1 MLEKFKPDFI
11 FSQLNYLEELSRYCE
26 EYKECKIVYF
36 MHSNLAVGK
45 NSNSQLDILLSNKVL
60 KIICVSK
67 YILNNLP
74 IELQKKSEVIYP
86 IINENNYISEI
97 KNKKYIVFFN
107 PISIK
112 GINIVISLS
121 KIFRNEK
128 FIIYE
133 TWGHISESYKTIIK
147 ENENIEIRNKTNNF
161 KEIFEDAKIYLL
173 PSQCNEGFGRGIIE
187 ANINNIPVLASDIG
201 GIREASGENQLLVH
215 DYWQINEWKEKLK
228 YLLDAENY
236 KKYSEYAS
244 ANYQRFLSMDGS
256 EKLLAILKS
265 KGNY

>member
-1 MLEKFKPDFI
+1 MKIFYSNLNGLPPYSLSGAEITIDEFLKVFSEHGHEVLCVNCDEKWNFYQKKYNKIYDNSYFLIEETNTKKYFFHSAECFKSNLKIMLEKFKPDFI

-161 KEIFEDAKIYLL
+161 KEIF
-173 PSQCNEGFGRGIIE
+173 
-187 ANINNIPVLASDIG
+187 
-201 GIREASGENQLLVH
+201 
-215 DYWQINEWKEKLK
+215 
-228 YLLDAENY
+228 
-236 KKYSEYAS
+236 
-244 ANYQRFLSMDGS
+244 
-256 EKLLAILKS
+256 
-265 KGNY
+265 